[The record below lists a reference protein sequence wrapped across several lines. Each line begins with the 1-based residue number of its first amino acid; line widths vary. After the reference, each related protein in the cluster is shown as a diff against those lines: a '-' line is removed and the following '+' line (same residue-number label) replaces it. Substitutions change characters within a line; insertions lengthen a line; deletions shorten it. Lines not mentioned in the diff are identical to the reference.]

1 MPVSLPRAFTPADV
15 LGVPVRLDRRSGAT
29 GRIANWLE
37 TAKQRRAERLLAQSI
52 CAAGIRDFS
61 AHRD

>member
-1 MPVSLPRAFTPADV
+1 MPVSLPQTLDSAD
-15 LGVPVRLDRRSGAT
+15 LLVPTSVDQRF
-29 GRIANWLE
+29 ANWLK

-61 AHRD
+61 THRA